1 MSKIDTALRDFRTM
15 DELSMRDSII
25 HRLNALPK
33 FIITITY
40 IAFVVSMGKYE
51 FSKLVI
57 MVLYPW
63 LMFELSGTSFK
74 GFFIRL
80 RYVLP
85 LVMAVGVVN
94 PFFDKN
100 VMFYL
105 GMVPVTGGVISMFTL
120 MLKGVL
126 TVMASYVLVATTRF
140 DAICASLARLHLPS
154 VFVTML
160 LLTYRY
166 ISVMMDELAIMNSAY
181 KLRAPGQ
188 KGIHYSAWG
197 SFLGQM
203 FLRSMDRAEELFA
216 AMQLR
221 GFDERYRYVS
231 REKIKVGD
239 MVYITTTVLLLV
251 VFKRYDITSLLGGLI
266 IK

>member
-1 MSKIDTALRDFRTM
+1 MSQIDTALRDFRTM
-15 DELSMRDSII
+15 DELAMRDSVI

-40 IAFVVSMGKYE
+40 IAFVVSMDKYE

-57 MVLYPW
+57 LILYPW
-63 LMFELSGTSFK
+63 LMFELSNTSFK

-85 LVMAVGVVN
+85 LVMAVGVIN
-94 PFFDKN
+94 PFLDRN
-100 VMFYL
+100 VLMHL
-105 GMVPVTGGVISMFTL
+105 GTIPITGGVVSMLTL

-126 TVMASYVLVATTRF
+126 TIMASYVLVATTRF
-140 DAICASLARLHLPS
+140 DAISASLARLHVPS
-154 VFVTML
+154 IFVTMM

-166 ISVMMDELAIMNSAY
+166 ISVMMDELVIMNAAY

-188 KGIHYSAWG
+188 KGIHYKAWG

-203 FLRSMDRAEELFA
+203 FLRSMDRAEEIFS

-221 GFDERYRYVS
+221 GFDEKYRYVS
-231 REKIKVGD
+231 RSKWKIGD
-239 MVYITTTVLLLV
+239 VVYITLTVLLLILFKNVDV
-251 VFKRYDITSLLGGLI
+251 VSLLGSLVL
-266 IK
+266 

>member
-1 MSKIDTALRDFRTM
+1 MSQIDTALRDFRTM

-25 HRLNALPK
+25 HRLNALSK
-33 FIITITY
+33 FIITIIY

-51 FSKLVI
+51 LNKLVI
-57 MVLYPW
+57 MFLYPW

-74 GFFIRL
+74 GFFVRL

-85 LVMAVGVVN
+85 LVMAVGIVN
-94 PFFDKN
+94 PFLDRVVVFT
-100 VMFYL
+100 M
-105 GMVPVTGGVISMFTL
+105 GIVPVTGGVISMITL
-120 MLKGVL
+120 MLKGVF
-126 TVMASYVLVATTRF
+126 TIMASYVLVATTRF
-140 DAICASLARLHLPS
+140 DAICAALARIHMPS
-154 VFVTML
+154 IFVTML

-188 KGIHYSAWG
+188 KGIHYKAWG

-221 GFDERYRYVS
+221 GFDEKYRYVKKA
-231 REKIKVGD
+231 KIKAEDV
-239 MVYITTTVLLLV
+239 VYIILTILLLLLFKNFDV
-251 VFKRYDITSLLGGLI
+251 VSALGSLI
-266 IK
+266 V